1 MTPQDP
7 SRDSDQI
14 VFLVDD
20 EQEVRATLSRALEM
34 RGLSVVAYE
43 SAEAFLQTYTAD
55 TPGCLVLDYG
65 MPGMNGLEL
74 QKEMTRLG
82 ISLPIVFISGH
93 GGVPESVQ
101 AMKGGAMDFIP
112 KPFRQGA
119 LIEAIEKAFAQDSAV
134 RAKFAQEFQ
143 TRTKFDRLTAREK
156 EIADFILANPS
167 ATSSKHIGR
176 ELDISPRTVDHH
188 RARIL
193 EKLEVA
199 SVAELITLSSTIG
212 QSSDG

>member
-1 MTPQDP
+1 MTAVQNQNEVPKP
-7 SRDSDQI
+7 V

-20 EQEVRATLSRALEM
+20 EQEVRMTLSRALEI
-34 RGLSVVAYE
+34 RGFTVTAFP
-43 SAEAFLQTYTAD
+43 SAETFLENYTSNQ
-55 TPGCLVLDYG
+55 PGCLVLDYG
-65 MPGMNGLEL
+65 MPGMNGLAL

-82 ISLPIVFISGH
+82 ISLPIIFISGH

-119 LIEAIEKAFAQDSAV
+119 LVEAIRKAFEQDAAT
-134 RAKFAQEFQ
+134 REKFALEFQ
-143 TRTKFDRLTAREK
+143 TKTKFDRLTTREK

-193 EKLEVA
+193 EKLEVS
-199 SVAELITLSSTIG
+199 SVAELITLAGTIAH
-212 QSSDG
+212 DTE

>member
-1 MTPQDP
+1 MTALQQDTAP
-7 SRDSDQI
+7 T

-34 RGLSVVAYE
+34 RGFSVKACA
-43 SAEAFLQTYTAD
+43 SAEAFLDTYSSD

-74 QKEMTRLG
+74 QKEMTRQG

-101 AMKGGAMDFIP
+101 AMKGGALDFIQ
-112 KPFRQGA
+112 KPFRQSA
-119 LIEAIEKAFAQDSAV
+119 LVDAIEKAFERDAAT

-143 TRTKFDRLTAREK
+143 TKTKFDRLTAREK

-167 ATSSKHIGR
+167 TTSSKHIGR

-193 EKLEVA
+193 EKLEVT
-199 SVAELITLSSTIG
+199 SVAELITLSGSIQNT
-212 QSSDG
+212 DD

>member
-1 MTPQDP
+1 MSKQEISQSAAPV
-7 SRDSDQI
+7 

-20 EQEVRATLSRALEM
+20 EHEVRTTLSRALEM
-34 RGLSVVAYE
+34 RGLSVSVFA
-43 SAEAFLQTYTAD
+43 SAEAFLETYTAD
-55 TPGCLVLDYG
+55 TPGCLLLDYG

-82 ISLPIVFISGH
+82 ISLPIIFISGH
-93 GGVPESVQ
+93 AGVPESVQ

-112 KPFRQGA
+112 KPFRQTA
-119 LIEAIEKAFAQDSAV
+119 LIEAIQKAFAQDAAT
-134 RAKFAQEFQ
+134 REKFAREFQ
-143 TRTKFDRLTAREK
+143 TKTKFDRLTAREK

-167 ATSSKHIGR
+167 ATTSKHIGR
-176 ELDISPRTVDHH
+176 ELEISPRTVDHH

-199 SVAELITLSSTIG
+199 SVAELITLSGTIVHLPE
-212 QSSDG
+212 S